1 MIRDPGLPPPKP
13 STAGHTVAKKA
24 RALEN
29 TYGDAR
35 LEACRI
41 CLAGECGGMGD
52 KLFCNSCDRG
62 LHRECAQLNRTATL
76 GLMRCPE
83 CRMAAMKVTQPAGP
97 MVAEMCGRR
106 MITELTSRLETTAQG
121 HLGIERLQV
130 DFLNARL
137 DPGASMAKPMD
148 NEESFCAMLEWIV
161 SSGRGNRL
169 ESFLISVPAY
179 CRDTHRPDPTKSEAV
194 KPTMRKVREINPT
207 KSLPKTTG
215 TSQLL
220 GEAIGLI
227 PELADTPFLATRE
240 TFTMG
245 FEAVTGARCGE
256 VFGSQMGHGVSAN
269 GVKILSWVGGGGH
282 EIPPTVVAGEEFVET
297 STETSKT
304 KVGRCFTVVGTTKG
318 PASVELAGS
327 LRDLWAA
334 CEWKIETRVEEGWK
348 VEGPDSWVVQIPLM
362 GVTVSPA
369 EMGKL
374 REWLGTGARATGVKR
389 VTAVRKALGS
399 ELADKARVTEPVAE
413 KMFMNVAE
421 GARADPELAR
431 ARDEL
436 RALGISTVLTQGPL
450 IYKTRGK
457 TKGAVPKDSVW
468 YPQPMQVSST
478 YAFLHKAT
486 DAAYAKLKKM
496 DPEFAMRLGGDRE
509 DPHFAH
515 NSWRRLAAS
524 TAQAALTAQKCSKED
539 VELHMGWQLRKHA
552 KEMRLHYAERGARAC
567 RARMT
572 EMI

>member
-1 MIRDPGLPPPKP
+1 M
-13 STAGHTVAKKA
+13 
-24 RALEN
+24 
-29 TYGDAR
+29 
-35 LEACRI
+35 
-41 CLAGECGGMGD
+41 
-52 KLFCNSCDRG
+52 
-62 LHRECAQLNRTATL
+62 
-76 GLMRCPE
+76 
-83 CRMAAMKVTQPAGP
+83 
-97 MVAEMCGRR
+97 
-106 MITELTSRLETTAQG
+106 
-121 HLGIERLQV
+121 
-130 DFLNARL
+130 
-137 DPGASMAKPMD
+137 
-148 NEESFCAMLEWIV
+148 
-161 SSGRGNRL
+161 
-169 ESFLISVPAY
+169 
-179 CRDTHRPDPTKSEAV
+179 
-194 KPTMRKVREINPT
+194 
-207 KSLPKTTG
+207 
-215 TSQLL
+215 
-220 GEAIGLI
+220 
-227 PELADTPFLATRE
+227 
-240 TFTMG
+240 
-245 FEAVTGARCGE
+245 
-256 VFGSQMGHGVSAN
+256 
-269 GVKILSWVGGGGH
+269 
-282 EIPPTVVAGEEFVET
+282 
-297 STETSKT
+297 
-304 KVGRCFTVVGTTKG
+304 
-318 PASVELAGS
+318 ELAGS

-334 CEWKIETRVEEGWK
+334 CEWKIETRIEEGWK

-450 IYKTRGK
+450 VYKTRGK
-457 TKGAVPKDSVW
+457 TKGAVTKDSVW